1 MWETSK
7 SRVGGTTPPYCP
19 RKPAETLASPQTTGE
34 IPAIYSRFWRPA
46 GSIPP
51 FAAASASEIINAQQ
65 RYLGAQEPR
74 PVRGSTVQHRRPA
87 RGRVGA
93 TLAQSVAAQLDGR
106 QRRQASPSASA
117 ILPTT
122 LPPRSRPARRGDA
135 RAMSRHRTGWHE
147 KSNGWPAKSSRVA
160 RISKKMAPMKT
171 GVPLIDGLDEKAER
185 DMTMMTTAITVPR
198 WYLAISIISTAAV
211 LTWGRARA
219 RKMEQ

>member
-1 MWETSK
+1 MSD
-7 SRVGGTTPPYCP
+7 VGNVKIARWRSHTPPYCP

-93 TLAQSVAAQLDGR
+93 ALAQSVAAQLDGR

-171 GVPLIDGLDEKAER
+171 GPLN
-185 DMTMMTTAITVPR
+185 R
-198 WYLAISIISTAAV
+198 WIRRK
-211 LTWGRARA
+211 GRGRHDNDDDSYHSS
-219 RKMEQ
+219 